1 MAIPN
6 LPTITQAKPVSRG
19 RCDFCG
25 GRGDDLQTEIIVS
38 PLGTSYQIP
47 LSHSSCKKTVLEG
60 SLLFT
65 EKGATHEPKQ
75 RVRNSTRR
83 TRRW

>member
-1 MAIPN
+1 MT
-6 LPTITQAKPVSRG
+6 LPTITQRKRVRHS

-25 GRGDDLQTEIIVS
+25 GKGEDLQAETLVS

-47 LSHSSCKKTVLEG
+47 LSHTSCKKTVLEG